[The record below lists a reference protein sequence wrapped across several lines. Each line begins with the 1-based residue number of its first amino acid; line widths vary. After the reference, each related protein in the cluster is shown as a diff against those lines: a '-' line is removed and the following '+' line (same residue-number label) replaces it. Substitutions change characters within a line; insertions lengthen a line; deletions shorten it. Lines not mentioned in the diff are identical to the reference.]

1 MADETGNPQDPSSV
15 EETNRFLKEQERLLK
30 SRLEILEGEQAAA
43 TVLNATLAEKLS
55 IEQKIHT
62 INLELEEIQRSL
74 REEVDQS
81 LKKQLD
87 IKEEILERARETYDH
102 ESKQLT
108 QRQLLK
114 KITTEELKN
123 YKKAEKEIRKIRAE
137 QAIPIRAR
145 AASTRLSA
153 QISAG
158 LQSRTPKLLEN
169 IKDIVATGQGGFK
182 AEGTIGA
189 MKHISRALGGLSGV
203 MLGLAKAV
211 EFVVSAVMG
220 VRREL
225 VEINRVTLGNKEI
238 SEVYNDIATD
248 TSQAAS
254 MAYKFGVTT
263 KEVGK
268 TLTEMYKENSA
279 IQGLIESA
287 GTEAASQLSIVA
299 TKYKDFGI
307 SASQAAQV
315 VDIATRSM
323 GMGASQ
329 TTELMKGLVE
339 EASLAAQSPDKFV
352 SSFVTQYPKLRI
364 YGDRS
369 KEIFTKI
376 NKEASDIG
384 VSFDAITGIGRS
396 FESYESAAMAS
407 TQLNMLLGS
416 NFDALQAMA
425 ATPEE
430 LTGMLRQNISE
441 NDLRQMSHF
450 QRRYLANILN
460 VEYDQLER
468 IVSGKEAKDREQ
480 QRFDM
485 LAESATHDSQ
495 RVESLLENLKT
506 GIGSAVNSL
515 GVIEKAI
522 KMVAGVFV
530 KDEELRENLTG
541 TLEKEQEENRQK
553 QRARVLQELAGGSIR
568 SILDLGIKGVDE
580 NELNFLRATANSQVK
595 TAEKMLERMNIT
607 KEDNTKIIEIL
618 NDVRDGNSTTKEM
631 VAVLGKLVT
640 MFEDGSAKTISSLE

>member
-1 MADETGNPQDPSSV
+1 MADETNDPQSREQVSQEAALLQRQQLERVESELELLRLQQDVLGHMNSSLSERAALEQQILNMEFERDKLLRTASISQ
-15 EETNRFLKEQERLLK
+15 EEITQQYDAQKDALQKKLENLEKEGKLSESQEKSLKRRIEMADEMSRFSKDDLDNLEEQRRATIAINRIRGDLASQLDQRTPRAVKVLRDAMTIGGGKSPLKDLK
-30 SRLEILEGEQAAA
+30 
-43 TVLNATLAEKLS
+43 TLAGPTALLGVVKA
-55 IEQKIHT
+55 
-62 INLELEEIQRSL
+62 LEL
-74 REEVDQS
+74 
-81 LKKQLD
+81 
-87 IKEEILERARETYDH
+87 A
-102 ESKQLT
+102 
-108 QRQLLK
+108 
-114 KITTEELKN
+114 
-123 YKKAEKEIRKIRAE
+123 
-137 QAIPIRAR
+137 
-145 AASTRLSA
+145 
-153 QISAG
+153 
-158 LQSRTPKLLEN
+158 
-169 IKDIVATGQGGFK
+169 
-182 AEGTIGA
+182 
-189 MKHISRALGGLSGV
+189 
-203 MLGLAKAV
+203 AKAV
-211 EFVVSAVMG
+211 EFVVDAVTG

-238 SEVYNDIATD
+238 SEVYKNIATD

-515 GVIEKAI
+515 GMIEFL
-522 KMVAGVFV
+522 MESVAKGLDYLPGFEFQEM
-530 KDEELRENLTG
+530 K
-541 TLEKEQEENRQK
+541 EKSTQERK
-553 QRARVLQELAGGSIR
+553 SRSLQELAAGSIR
-568 SILDLGIKGVDE
+568 SISDLGIEGIDE
-580 NELNFLRATANSQVK
+580 NELNFLRATASSQVK